1 MKKIAILLA
10 AGLLAAGPAAPCAAG
25 SLCSCAMPR
34 TTQLALERSDAVFR
48 GVAIDVPPLPAV
60 SEVPWPDE
68 RRVRIR
74 VLERWKGAV
83 PDTAIVYTAWVD
95 GVCGYPFDEGE
106 EYVVYARAATQPS
119 PRLTV
124 FLCSGTKPTKDAAA
138 DLRELRRIPGAR
150 RAP

>member
-1 MKKIAILLA
+1 MKKLAFLLLPVLLA
-10 AGLLAAGPAAPCAAG
+10 AAPASPCAAD
-25 SLCSCAMPR
+25 SFCSCRMPR
-34 TTQLALERSDAVFR
+34 TPGDALEHSDAVFR

-60 SEVPWPDE
+60 SSTPWPDE

-74 VLERWKGAV
+74 VLERWKGDV

-95 GVCGYPFDEGE
+95 GVCGYPFEEGA
-106 EYVVYARAATQPS
+106 EYVVYARAATEPR

-138 DLRELRRIPGAR
+138 DLRELRRIARGR

>member
-10 AGLLAAGPAAPCAAG
+10 AGLLAAGPAAPCAAD

-34 TTQLALERSDAVFR
+34 TAGDALEHADAVFR

-60 SEVPWPDE
+60 STAPWPDE

-74 VLERWKGAV
+74 VLERWKGDV
-83 PDTAIVYTAWVD
+83 PNTATVYTQWVD
-95 GVCGYPFDEGE
+95 AVCGYPFKEGE
-106 EYVVYARAATQPS
+106 EYVVYARAATEPS
-119 PRLTV
+119 PRLTT

-138 DLRELRRIPGAR
+138 DLRELRRTARGR

>member
-10 AGLLAAGPAAPCAAG
+10 AGLLAAGPAAPCAAD

-34 TTQLALERSDAVFR
+34 TAQIAFERSDAVFR

-60 SEVPWPDE
+60 GGTPWPDE

-74 VLERWKGAV
+74 VLERWKGDV
-83 PDTAIVYTAWVD
+83 PDTATVYTEWVD
-95 GVCGYPFDEGE
+95 AVCGYPLEQGA
-106 EYVVYARAATQPS
+106 EYVVYARAATEPN

-124 FLCSGTKPTKDAAA
+124 HLCSGTKPTKDA
-138 DLRELRRIPGAR
+138 DEELRELRRLAAATR
-150 RAP
+150 